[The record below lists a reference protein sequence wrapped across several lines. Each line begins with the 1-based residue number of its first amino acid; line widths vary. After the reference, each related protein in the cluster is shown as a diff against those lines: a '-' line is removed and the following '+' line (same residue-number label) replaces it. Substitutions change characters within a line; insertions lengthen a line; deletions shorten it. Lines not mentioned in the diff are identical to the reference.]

1 MDVELKEFLQE
12 FFTAINRRFDELDE
26 WRASIDERMTDLA
39 KGQSGIEQRL
49 ESIESTLGM
58 IQGNVAQNKKDISDI
73 MKHVGMD

>member
-49 ESIESTLGM
+49 ESIENTLGM
-58 IQGNVAQNKKDISDI
+58 IQGDVAQNKKDISEI

>member
-39 KGQSGIEQRL
+39 IGQSGIEQRL
-49 ESIESTLGM
+49 ESIENTLGM
-58 IQGNVAQNKKDISDI
+58 IQGDVAQNKRDISDI

>member
-12 FFTAINRRFDELDE
+12 FFAAINRRFDELDE

-49 ESIESTLGM
+49 ESIENTLGM
-58 IQGNVAQNKKDISDI
+58 IQGDVAQNKKTFPT
-73 MKHVGMD
+73 